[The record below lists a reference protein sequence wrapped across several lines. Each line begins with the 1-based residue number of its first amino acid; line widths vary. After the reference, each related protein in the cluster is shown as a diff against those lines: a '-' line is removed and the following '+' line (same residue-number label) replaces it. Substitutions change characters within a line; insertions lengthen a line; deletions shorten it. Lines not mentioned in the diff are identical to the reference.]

1 MPTRSLRQARRE
13 RLLSI
18 RGLAGRA
25 GVSHVT
31 VIGAESGRRTPSY
44 GTVRRLS
51 DALGVDPREVAEF
64 RRAMGLPANDNEQRE
79 GGE

>member
-1 MPTRSLRQARRE
+1 MKTLRQARRE

-18 RGLAGRA
+18 RGLSGAS

-31 VIGAESGRRTPSY
+31 IIGAESGRRTPSY

-64 RRAMGLPANDNEQRE
+64 RPVMGLNSARDRE
-79 GGE
+79 GETE